1 MKRREFITFLGGA
14 AAAWPLAAR
23 AQQPAMPVIGFL
35 SSRSPGEAAK
45 VVAAFQDGL
54 SESGHIEGRN
64 VTIEFRWAEGQYD
77 RLPPLAADLARRP
90 VAIIAAVGGSVSAF
104 AAKAAT
110 TALPIVF
117 AIGDMDPVK
126 GGLVASLNRPGGN
139 ITGVFSLNSS
149 LGPKRLE
156 LLHEVVPKAAIIG
169 MLVNPNYR
177 DAEIQ
182 VRDAQAAAVALGLQ
196 LHVLRAGTER
206 EIEAAFASA
215 ELKQASGLLVA
226 NDAYF
231 MSQREQLAAQ
241 AARHLVPA
249 IYSAREWVEA
259 GGLMSY
265 APSFADMYRQAGVYV
280 GRIINGTK
288 VADLPVIQSAKFQL
302 VLNLKTARA
311 LGVEL
316 PPKVLAIADE
326 VIE

>member
-1 MKRREFITFLGGA
+1 MRRREFLGLVGGA
-14 AAAWPLAAR
+14 AAAWPIAAH
-23 AQQPAMPVIGFL
+23 AQQTGIPVIGFL
-35 SSRSPGEAAK
+35 SSRSPGETAK

-54 SESGHIEGRN
+54 SESGHIVGRD

-77 RLPPLAADLARRP
+77 RLPPLAADLVRRP
-90 VAIIAAVGGSVSAF
+90 VTIIAAVGGSVSAF

-117 AIGDMDPVK
+117 AIGDMEPVE

-156 LLHEVVPKAAIIG
+156 LLHEVAPKAAIIG

-196 LHVLRAGTER
+196 LQVLRAGTER

-215 ELKQASGLLVA
+215 ALKQASGLLVG

-249 IYSAREWVEA
+249 IYSGRPWVEA

-265 APSFADMYRQAGVYV
+265 APSFEGMYRQAGVYV

-288 VADLPVIQSAKFQL
+288 VADLPVIQSAKFEL
-302 VLNLKTARA
+302 VINLKTAKS
-311 LGVEL
+311 LGL
-316 PPKVLAIADE
+316 TIPSSLLTTADE

>member
-1 MKRREFITFLGGA
+1 
-14 AAAWPLAAR
+14 
-23 AQQPAMPVIGFL
+23 
-35 SSRSPGEAAK
+35 
-45 VVAAFQDGL
+45 
-54 SESGHIEGRN
+54 
-64 VTIEFRWAEGQYD
+64 
-77 RLPPLAADLARRP
+77 
-90 VAIIAAVGGSVSAF
+90 
-104 AAKAAT
+104 
-110 TALPIVF
+110 
-117 AIGDMDPVK
+117 MDPVK

-249 IYSAREWVEA
+249 IYSGRPWVEA

>member
-1 MKRREFITFLGGA
+1 MRRREFITLLGGA
-14 AAAWPLAAR
+14 AATWPVAAH
-23 AQQPAMPVIGFL
+23 AQQTGIPVIGFL

-54 SESGHIEGRN
+54 SESGHIVGRN
-64 VTIEFRWAEGQYD
+64 VTIEFKWAEGQYD
-77 RLPPLAADLARRP
+77 RLPPLAADLVRRP

-156 LLHEVVPKAAIIG
+156 LLHKVVPKAAIIG
-169 MLVNPNYR
+169 MLVNPNYQ

-249 IYSAREWVEA
+249 IYSGRPLVEA

-265 APSFADMYRQAGVYV
+265 APSFEDMYRQAGVYV

-311 LGVEL
+311 LGIEV
-316 PPKVLAIADE
+316 PPGVLSIVDE

>member
-1 MKRREFITFLGGA
+1 MRRREFIALLGGA
-14 AAAWPLAAR
+14 AATWPVAAY
-23 AQQPAMPVIGFL
+23 AQQTGIPVVGFL

-54 SESGHIEGRN
+54 SESGNIVGRN
-64 VTIEFRWAEGQYD
+64 VTIEFRWAEGQ
-77 RLPPLAADLARRP
+77 LPALAADLVRRP

-104 AAKAAT
+104 AAKADT

-117 AIGDMDPVK
+117 AIGDMEPVK

-156 LLHEVVPKAAIIG
+156 LLHEVAPKAAIIG

-215 ELKQASGLLVA
+215 ALKQASGLLVG

-231 MSQREQLAAQ
+231 MSQREQLATQ

-249 IYSAREWVEA
+249 IYSGRPWVEA

-265 APSFADMYRQAGVYV
+265 APSFEGMYRQAGVYV

-288 VADLPVIQSAKFQL
+288 VADLPVIQAAKFEL
-302 VLNLKTARA
+302 VINLKTAKA
-311 LGVEL
+311 LGITI
-316 PPKVLAIADE
+316 PPGMLISADE

>member
-1 MKRREFITFLGGA
+1 MRRRQFLSIVGGA
-14 AAAWPLAAR
+14 ATWPVAAH
-23 AQQPAMPVIGFL
+23 AQQTGIPVIGFL

-54 SESGHIEGRN
+54 SESGHIVGRS

-77 RLPPLAADLARRP
+77 RLAPLAADLVRRP

-110 TALPIVF
+110 TTIPIVF
-117 AIGDMDPVK
+117 AIGDMEPVK

-149 LGPKRLE
+149 LGSKRLE
-156 LLHEVVPKAAIIG
+156 LLHQVVPKAATIG

-182 VRDAQAAAVALGLQ
+182 VRAAQAAAVALGLQ
-196 LHVLRAGTER
+196 LHVFRAGTER
-206 EIEAAFASA
+206 EIEAVFASDD
-215 ELKQASGLLVA
+215 LKQASGLLVA

-231 MSQREQLAAQ
+231 MSQRERLATQ

-249 IYSAREWVEA
+249 IYSGRPWVEA

-265 APSFADMYRQAGVYV
+265 APSFEDMYRQAGVYV
-280 GRIINGTK
+280 GHIINGTK
-288 VADLPVIQSAKFQL
+288 VADLPVIQPTKFEL
-302 VLNLKTARA
+302 VINLKTAKA
-311 LGVEL
+311 LG
-316 PPKVLAIADE
+316 LAIPEAFLLRANE

>member
-1 MKRREFITFLGGA
+1 VD
-14 AAAWPLAAR
+14 
-23 AQQPAMPVIGFL
+23 VIVTVDT
-35 SSRSPGEAAK
+35 PPTQAAK
-45 VVAAFQDGL
+45 QATG
-54 SESGHIEGRN
+54 
-64 VTIEFRWAEGQYD
+64 TI
-77 RLPPLAADLARRP
+77 PI
-90 VAIIAAVGGSVSAF
+90 VIAVSA
-104 AAKAAT
+104 
-110 TALPIVF
+110 
-117 AIGDMDPVK
+117 DPV
-126 GGLVASLNRPGGN
+126 GAGLVASLAHPGGN

-156 LLHEVVPKAAIIG
+156 LLHKVVPKAAIIG
-169 MLVNPNYR
+169 MLVNPNYQ

-249 IYSAREWVEA
+249 IYSGRPLVEA

-265 APSFADMYRQAGVYV
+265 APSFEDMYRQAGVYV

-311 LGVEL
+311 LGIEV
-316 PPKVLAIADE
+316 PPGVLSIVDE

>member
-1 MKRREFITFLGGA
+1 MRRREFITLLGGA
-14 AAAWPLAAR
+14 AATWPVAAH
-23 AQQPAMPVIGFL
+23 AQQTGTPVIGFL

-54 SESGHIEGRN
+54 SESGNNVGRN
-64 VTIEFRWAEGQYD
+64 ATIEFRWAEGQYD
-77 RLPPLAADLARRP
+77 RLPPLAADLVRRP

-117 AIGDMDPVK
+117 AIGDMEPVK

-215 ELKQASGLLVA
+215 ELKQASGLLIA

-249 IYSAREWVEA
+249 IYSGREWVEA

-265 APSFADMYRQAGVYV
+265 APSIADMYHQLASTSAASSMGPKSLTYPSSNQPSSSWSSTSRLPSRSALIY
-280 GRIINGTK
+280 RANFSRSPTK
-288 VADLPVIQSAKFQL
+288 
-302 VLNLKTARA
+302 
-311 LGVEL
+311 
-316 PPKVLAIADE
+316 
-326 VIE
+326 

>member
-1 MKRREFITFLGGA
+1 
-14 AAAWPLAAR
+14 
-23 AQQPAMPVIGFL
+23 
-35 SSRSPGEAAK
+35 
-45 VVAAFQDGL
+45 
-54 SESGHIEGRN
+54 
-64 VTIEFRWAEGQYD
+64 
-77 RLPPLAADLARRP
+77 
-90 VAIIAAVGGSVSAF
+90 
-104 AAKAAT
+104 
-110 TALPIVF
+110 
-117 AIGDMDPVK
+117 
-126 GGLVASLNRPGGN
+126 
-139 ITGVFSLNSS
+139 
-149 LGPKRLE
+149 
-156 LLHEVVPKAAIIG
+156 
-169 MLVNPNYR
+169 
-177 DAEIQ
+177 
-182 VRDAQAAAVALGLQ
+182 
-196 LHVLRAGTER
+196 
-206 EIEAAFASA
+206 
-215 ELKQASGLLVA
+215 
-226 NDAYF
+226 